1 MIENSESLEVAVTE
15 REAEARVKW
24 FNPLKGFG
32 FVQTAP
38 DAPDAFLH
46 VSVLQQVGRTDL
58 AEGSMVVC
66 DLGHGR
72 KGLQVVTVHR
82 VEAAAESGPAPDENL
97 SQPFTGRVKFFNA
110 DKGFGFVIPDSG
122 GPDVFVSARVLHQ
135 AGLRGLEPD
144 MPVRVRV
151 SMGPK
156 GPMAASLEMI

>member
-1 MIENSESLEVAVTE
+1 M
-15 REAEARVKW
+15 
-24 FNPLKGFG
+24 
-32 FVQTAP
+32 
-38 DAPDAFLH
+38 
-46 VSVLQQVGRTDL
+46 LQQVGRTDL
-58 AEGSMVVC
+58 AEGSKVVC

-72 KGLQVVTVHR
+72 KGLQVITVHR
-82 VEAAAESGPAPDENL
+82 VEAAEAGPEPEENL

-122 GPDVFVSARVLHQ
+122 GPDIFVSARVLHQ

-151 SMGPK
+151 RMGPK

>member
-1 MIENSESLEVAVTE
+1 MIDDSEPPEVVVTE
-15 REAEARVKW
+15 HEAEARVKW

-58 AEGSMVVC
+58 AEGSKVVC
-66 DLGHGR
+66 DLGRGR
-72 KGLQVVTVHR
+72 KGLRVVTVHR
-82 VEAAAESGPAPDENL
+82 VEAAEASSVPEESL

-144 MPVRVRV
+144 MAVRLRVR
-151 SMGPK
+151 MGPK
-156 GPMAASLEMI
+156 GPMAATLEMV